1 MMTKHRNSQNTG
13 QRQEKLICRLHLWD
27 WKEMILMNCNP
38 VGCFSPLGYFRFY
51 RGANDF
57 VSHALDFFFFNPWWD
72 SLLTCIS
79 PSLFK
84 AVSSSFFFF
93 LPSTRPFWFSLAF
106 CKLYGCMCMCSCGVC
121 VCVCTCVHVSKGGE
135 ILNLEKPAEFG
146 ESYVLWG
153 TIFCHVLWDTYPA
166 L

>member
-1 MMTKHRNSQNTG
+1 
-13 QRQEKLICRLHLWD
+13 
-27 WKEMILMNCNP
+27 MILMNCNP

-93 LPSTRPFWFSLAF
+93 FCLPQDPSGFPLLSVLSL
-106 CKLYGCMCMCSCGVC
+106 
-121 VCVCTCVHVSKGGE
+121 
-135 ILNLEKPAEFG
+135 
-146 ESYVLWG
+146 
-153 TIFCHVLWDTYPA
+153 
-166 L
+166 